1 VKDRPDAGQGGTKQV
16 IGSRAEGQHPAAV
29 HRSSLSGIRFWRV
42 LPRFARTSVWP
53 RPSHHEP
60 ITMTDHLRP
69 GRHRRRVADFPQ
81 WFPSW
86 AHAMKAAAV
95 IKREASGMTK
105 VYLALLR
112 GINVGGKNKVPMAE
126 LKACFE
132 ELGCENVRTYIASG
146 NVMFESNKSSA
157 ELTEE
162 IQEALPTKF
171 RLDSELI
178 RILVLSR
185 DQLQKVIDQAPKGFG
200 TEPGKYHSDAIFLIG
215 IPSDEAIKVFN
226 PREGV
231 DKVWQGDLA
240 IYSRRLSAQRTRSR
254 LSKMMSSPLYKQ
266 MTIRSWDTTARLLE
280 LMNAV
285 ER

>member
-1 VKDRPDAGQGGTKQV
+1 MA
-16 IGSRAEGQHPAAV
+16 
-29 HRSSLSGIRFWRV
+29 
-42 LPRFARTSVWP
+42 
-53 RPSHHEP
+53 
-60 ITMTDHLRP
+60 
-69 GRHRRRVADFPQ
+69 
-81 WFPSW
+81 
-86 AHAMKAAAV
+86 
-95 IKREASGMTK
+95 K

-132 ELGCENVRTYIASG
+132 ELGCKNVRTYIASG

-162 IQEALPTKF
+162 IQEALPKNF
-171 RLDSELI
+171 KLDSELI
-178 RILVLSR
+178 RILVLSS

-200 TEPGKYHSDAIFLIG
+200 AEPGKYHSDAIFLMG
-215 IPSDEAIKVFN
+215 IPSDEAIKIFS

-240 IYSRRLSAQRTRSR
+240 IYSRRLSAQRTKSR
-254 LSKMMSSPLYKQ
+254 LSNIMSSPLYKQ
-266 MTIRSWDTTARLLE
+266 MTIRSWVTTAKLFE
-280 LMNAV
+280 LMNAR